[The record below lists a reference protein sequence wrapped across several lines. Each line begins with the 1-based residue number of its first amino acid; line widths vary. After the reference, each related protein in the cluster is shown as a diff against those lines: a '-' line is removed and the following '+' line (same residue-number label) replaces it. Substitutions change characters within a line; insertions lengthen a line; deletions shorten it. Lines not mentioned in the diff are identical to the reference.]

1 MKARYDEATDTLTL
15 ILRDAPVAKSDEDN
29 PGVILD
35 YGEDGSLV
43 ALEVLDASEIIQ
55 ESLQGRPARTTAKP
69 QTRTQLTTTGRGGLR
84 PGIDLDDSASLLDA
98 MEGVD

>member
-15 ILRDAPVAKSDEDN
+15 ILRDVPIAESDEDD

-35 YGEDGSLV
+35 YGADGSLV
-43 ALEVLDASEIIQ
+43 ALEVLNAAEMIK
-55 ESLQGRPARTTAKP
+55 ESQQGRPARPTAEP
-69 QTRTQLTTTGRGGLR
+69 QTRTRLTTTGHGGLR

-98 MEGVD
+98 MDGVD

>member
-1 MKARYDEATDTLTL
+1 MKARYNEATDTLTL
-15 ILRDAPVAKSDEDN
+15 ILRDAPVAESDEDD

-43 ALEVLDASEIIQ
+43 ALEVLNASAIID
-55 ESLQGRPARTTAKP
+55 ESLRGRLARTTAKS
-69 QTRTQLTTTGRGGLR
+69 QTKLTTTGRGGLL

-98 MEGVD
+98 MDGVD